1 MTSERKD
8 IYDKDSLKA
17 QFTKSENFADTFKLK
32 EDFEQLKK
40 LAFDNQPKIV

>member
-1 MTSERKD
+1 MTTERKD

-17 QFTKSENFADTFKLK
+17 QFVKSENFADSFKLK

-40 LAFDNQPKIV
+40 LALENQPKIV